1 MSPRPGE
8 VWLADLG
15 MAAKTRPV
23 VVVSRYDEDPP
34 RVLVLYVPLTSE
46 DRDSAY
52 EVKMPKLPFLRLE
65 GVANVQGIGS
75 LPVKRLERRLGVL
88 PYKAVAAFR
97 VGFGLAGDSAKP
109 GSLKTTPAGLAVA
122 QGVVGEGGVSVE
134 KNRPSS

>member
-23 VVVSRYDEDPP
+23 VVVSRYDENPP

-46 DRDSAY
+46 NRGGEY
-52 EVKMPKLPFLRLE
+52 EVEMPKLPFLRLE

-75 LPVKRLERRLGVL
+75 LAVKRLERRLGIL
-88 PYKAVAAFR
+88 PTEVMEQIKKALRFA
-97 VGFGLAGDSAKP
+97 LD
-109 GSLKTTPAGLAVA
+109 L
-122 QGVVGEGGVSVE
+122 
-134 KNRPSS
+134 

>member
-23 VVVSRYDEDPP
+23 VVVSRLDEDPP

-46 DRDSAY
+46 DRGSEY
-52 EVKMPKLPFLRLE
+52 EVEMPRLPFLRME

-75 LPVKRLERRLGVL
+75 MPVKRLERRLGLL
-88 PYKAVAAFR
+88 PAEVMDRIKKALRFA
-97 VGFGLAGDSAKP
+97 LD
-109 GSLKTTPAGLAVA
+109 LD
-122 QGVVGEGGVSVE
+122 
-134 KNRPSS
+134 

>member
-15 MAAKTRPV
+15 ISAKTRPV

-46 DRDSAY
+46 DRGSEY
-52 EVKMPKLPFLRLE
+52 EVEMPKLPFLRIE

-75 LPVKRLERRLGVL
+75 LHPKRLERKLGERPTEVM
-88 PYKAVAAFR
+88 VR
-97 VGFGLAGDSAKP
+97 I
-109 GSLKTTPAGLAVA
+109 KTALRFAWDLG
-122 QGVVGEGGVSVE
+122 
-134 KNRPSS
+134 

>member
-46 DRDSAY
+46 DRGSEY
-52 EVKMPKLPFLRLE
+52 EVEMPKLPFLHLE

-75 LPVKRLERRLGVL
+75 LAVKRLERRLGVL
-88 PYKAVAAFR
+88 PTEVMERIKKALRFA
-97 VGFGLAGDSAKP
+97 LD
-109 GSLKTTPAGLAVA
+109 L
-122 QGVVGEGGVSVE
+122 E
-134 KNRPSS
+134 

>member
-46 DRDSAY
+46 DRGSEGRSTD
-52 EVKMPKLPFLRLE
+52 LPH
-65 GVANVQGIGS
+65 AS
-75 LPVKRLERRLGVL
+75 LGKEPHI
-88 PYKAVAAFR
+88 
-97 VGFGLAGDSAKP
+97 
-109 GSLKTTPAGLAVA
+109 
-122 QGVVGEGGVSVE
+122 
-134 KNRPSS
+134 

>member
-23 VVVSRYDEDPP
+23 VVVSRHDEDPP

-46 DRDSAY
+46 DRGSEY
-52 EVKMPKLPFLRLE
+52 EVEMPKLPFLRLE

-75 LPVKRLERRLGVL
+75 LHPKRLERKLGVL
-88 PYKAVAAFR
+88 PMEVMERIKKALRFA
-97 VGFGLAGDSAKP
+97 LD
-109 GSLKTTPAGLAVA
+109 LD
-122 QGVVGEGGVSVE
+122 
-134 KNRPSS
+134 